1 MKKFLVSFLLLTV
14 LMVPMNVFAQDVD
27 SDSKQEPKVVAVV
40 NGEEITAQE
49 LAQNAKLNQ
58 ILRQLSQVDQQ
69 LVKLLTNSEAGNKVL
84 ADLRKAKLDSLIDNT
99 LLKQAVK
106 DSDINLSQEEI
117 DEIYNKQKS
126 SILKQNKMDE
136 KQFLSVLKKQ
146 GFENEAAYK
155 NEFANNP
162 QIKINKLIEK
172 EVVDNIE
179 VSEKEIK
186 EAYEQ
191 NKDAFAQTGQDVS
204 YEQIK
209 PRLEQMLKQQKQN
222 QAIKE
227 YLEKLRDNAE
237 VEIKI

>member
-14 LMVPMNVFAQDVD
+14 LMVPINVFAQDLD

-155 NEFANNP
+155 EEFSSNP

-172 EVVDNIE
+172 EVLANIE

-191 NKDAFAQTGQDVS
+191 NKDAFAQTGQDLS
-204 YEQIK
+204 YEKIK
-209 PRLEQMLKQQKQN
+209 PRLEQMLKQQKQT